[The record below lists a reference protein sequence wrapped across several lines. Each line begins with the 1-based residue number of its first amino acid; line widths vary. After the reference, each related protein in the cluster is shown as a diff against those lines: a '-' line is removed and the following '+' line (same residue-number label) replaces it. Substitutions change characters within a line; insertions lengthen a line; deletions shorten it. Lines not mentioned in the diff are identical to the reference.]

1 VYEVANNG
9 PSDTTVTP
17 VLIALPVGFTLTDVN
32 GGGACNPT
40 ADPSEAVCDLGPI
53 LAGDSVE
60 LVAAFDVS
68 AGISVSSTPR
78 VSAEVI
84 DSMSPDTATP
94 PVLIDTDASNN
105 RASIDYSLLQLADL
119 AISGTAPELF
129 AAGPGI
135 TWLFTIDN
143 FGPSISGAID
153 LQLTVPAGA
162 VLTDATELY
171 PGHGARPTWGGP
183 VVCDASF
190 RCAIAVSGLAEG
202 ESFDITFTFDMT
214 GVAEGAV
221 NLTGEVSAAVVDPD
235 LSNNAITLT
244 SGAVRAPVDPGTSGE
259 LPYTGSRATGLLV
272 GGGVLLAGAG
282 LLLLGTSTLA
292 VRKRRRV

>member
-17 VLIALPVGFTLTDVN
+17 VLLTMPTGFTLTDVN

-119 AISGTAPELF
+119 AISGTEPELF

-162 VLTDATELY
+162 VLTNATELA
-171 PGHGARPTWGGP
+171 PGHGATPTWGGP
-183 VVCDASF
+183 VTCDASF
-190 RCAIAVSGLAEG
+190 HCDLVASLLKG
-202 ESFDITFTFDMT
+202 ESLDITFTFDLS

-221 NLTGEVSAAVVDPD
+221 NLTGEVSSPITDPD

-259 LPYTGSRATGLLV
+259 LPYTGNDSTGPLLA
-272 GGGVLLAGAG
+272 GGALLAGAG
-282 LLLLGTSTLA
+282 LLLLGISTAA